1 MGPVCAAPRPHDEGS
16 PERGPAAAAPFG
28 YIPAMQSAH
37 SALAAL
43 VAEIQRQEAAGRAW
57 ELAPGDLQRLLDL
70 TPEQY
75 YREIYA
81 ARMACRPLVSL
92 DLATERLSQD
102 SILPLVSLLEHL
114 CGAAAESVL
123 ERAGIF
129 FSHDQQA
136 EIAAEFLGAAAGTLR
151 AHEFQSEDFTA
162 MLRTFGSIAR
172 ARQTYLDHY
181 FDLDEV
187 RRGAARRYCAARD
200 FTIPELALR
209 NAEGVLQYLFSK
221 HVLRADSI
229 FGSLHDAFLAAAASA
244 GFADEP
250 PRRERRPPPDT
261 AAAATEQAR
270 RAMGLG
276 TEPLTLERIKSRYK
290 QLMKRFH
297 PDVNPNGLRRCQEIN
312 VAYSTL
318 VAAVR

>member
-1 MGPVCAAPRPHDEGS
+1 
-16 PERGPAAAAPFG
+16 
-28 YIPAMQSAH
+28 MQSPRT
-37 SALAAL
+37 ALTEL
-43 VAEIQRQEAAGRAW
+43 ITEIRRQEAAGHAW
-57 ELAPGDLQRLLDL
+57 ELAPADLQRILGL

-75 YREIYA
+75 YREMYA
-81 ARMACRPLVSL
+81 AQMAGHPLISL
-92 DLATERLSQD
+92 DLATERFSQD
-102 SILPLVSLLEHL
+102 SVLPLVSLLEHL
-114 CGAAAESVL
+114 CGAEAELAL

-136 EIAAEFLGAAAGTLR
+136 EVTAEFLGAAAATVR
-151 AHEFQSEDFTA
+151 AHEFQDEDFAA
-162 MLRTFGSIAR
+162 MLRVFGSLAR

-187 RRGAARRYCAARD
+187 RRGAARRYCAAHD

-209 NAEGVLQYLFSK
+209 NAEGVLRYLFSK

-229 FGSLHDAFLAAAASA
+229 FGSLHDAFLAAAVSA

-250 PRRERRPPPDT
+250 PRGERRPPPYTVDAT
-261 AAAATEQAR
+261 ADQAR
-270 RAMGLG
+270 RAMGLDS
-276 TEPLTLERIKSRYK
+276 EPLTLERIKARYK

-297 PDVNPNGLRRCQEIN
+297 PDVNPRGLRRCQEIN

-318 VAAVR
+318 VATVR